1 MALQTSSNV
10 KLRKKELTN
19 DTAIAAARA
28 IWAAHIR
35 KKRSK
40 SFNHTHTHT
49 RLNSR
54 KVKAKTKF
62 LLNKLNRRR
71 RKKEKRRQ
79 TPCKNN
85 YFMNEMRAAENI
97 DHVGKM
103 NIIVIPICS
112 FFSISMDFHLQL
124 PFCLPTHLFHKR

>member
-1 MALQTSSNV
+1 MTLLLLLREQYEQHIYEKKGV
-10 KLRKKELTN
+10 KVST
-19 DTAIAAARA
+19 
-28 IWAAHIR
+28 
-35 KKRSK
+35 
-40 SFNHTHTHT
+40 THTHT
-49 RLNSR
+49 SLNSR

-97 DHVGKM
+97 DHVGKL

-112 FFSISMDFHLQL
+112 SFSISMDIHLQL
-124 PFCLPTHLFHKR
+124 PFCLSPTHLFHKR